1 MDREFMRQFYRDFRE
16 LAYDEAVK
24 DSDEYKRMRDVRHK
38 VEDELTEML
47 GGTHTMEYKKF
58 DDFISAYADEY
69 DVMLEEVYL
78 LGAADRERMLK

>member
-1 MDREFMRQFYRDFRE
+1 MDREFMRAFYREFRE
-16 LAYDEAVK
+16 HAYDEAVK
-24 DSDEYKRMRDVRHK
+24 DSDEYKEMRDVRHK

-47 GGTHTMEYKKF
+47 GGTHTSEYKKF

-78 LGAADRERMLK
+78 LGAADRERMLR

>member
-1 MDREFMRQFYRDFRE
+1 MDREFMRAFYREFRE
-16 LAYDEAVK
+16 HAYDEAVK
-24 DSDEYKRMRDVRHK
+24 DSDEYKRMGDVRYK

-47 GGTHTMEYKKF
+47 SGIHTPEYKKF
-58 DDFISAYADEY
+58 DDFMSAYADEY